1 MSCADFFFFFN
12 LCNLDKELLICQG
25 EYIGDGRGF
34 IVQAETGE
42 QQQESRWGGAS
53 LVSCALAKLA
63 RRLAHKFDEA
73 HH

>member
-1 MSCADFFFFFN
+1 MLFGN
-12 LCNLDKELLICQG
+12 LFNLDKELLISQG
-25 EYIGDGRGF
+25 QYIGDGRGF
-34 IVQAETGE
+34 IVQAETGQ

-53 LVSCALAKLA
+53 LVSCALAKLP